1 MDSARQ
7 IEWKDELLGEILKA
21 VSAHP
26 PLRPALIFKGARMLN
41 LHLGSQRQSLDIDAN
56 LRVEFQREIPDRRT
70 QSDWFE
76 KQLAVAIRNH
86 FEDQNPVRY
95 ELESVKVAQNPPATP
110 HPRGWDGLVAKI
122 RVRDQ
127 RIKAASSPTKI
138 REVRGVPTLELEIAA
153 PEELGPDA
161 VCELPMDGLTV
172 QAYALHRIAGEKM
185 RAFLTSLPAYRGK
198 ISSSQRE
205 VRAKDLHDLAR
216 ILEARPIDDEDFWKS
231 AAHEFQLACK
241 SRFVDCEGPET
252 FRQEWST
259 TKAIYESEAKLSAV
273 PWSEV
278 EKAITCILGFFDQQG
293 VFPLSFPL
301 EKTDSGGDSSI
312 SET

>member
-7 IEWKDELLGEILKA
+7 TEWKDELLGEILKA

-26 PLRPALIFKGARMLN
+26 PLRPALIFKGARILN

-56 LRVEFQREIPDRRT
+56 LRVEFQREIPDRRM

-76 KQLAVAIRNH
+76 KQLAMTIRNH

-95 ELESVKVAQNPPATP
+95 ELESVKVVQNPPVTP

-122 RVRDQ
+122 RVTDQ
-127 RIKAASSPTKI
+127 KL
-138 REVRGVPTLELEIAA
+138 RGVRAFPTVELEIAA

-161 VCELPMDGLTV
+161 VCELPLDGLTV

-185 RAFLTSLPAYRGK
+185 RAFLTSLPAYRSK
-198 ISSSQRE
+198 IRSSQRE

-216 ILEARPIDDEDFWKS
+216 ILEARPIDDEEFWKS
-231 AAHEFQLACK
+231 AVHEFQLACQ

-252 FRQEWST
+252 FHQEWDT

-278 EKAITCILGFFDQQG
+278 EKAIKCILGFFDQQG

-312 SET
+312 SEK